1 MSSSVRARAGARG
14 RLAARVEWWTAALIV
29 LFGILPIVAIAVI
42 GLAQG
47 TVPDSADS
55 GILGAGPGYP
65 LFQPPFWLLW
75 IPAVM
80 MLSLAIA
87 TFPLPLQRF
96 LWGARLE
103 MSTVAMVGFGTT
115 LAASV
120 AYGGEHIALAWASLL
135 HIAAIVLFAV
145 RSFLGALGWLPA
157 SWRIDPAPRGRGGAS
172 KR

>member
-1 MSSSVRARAGARG
+1 MPGTRTRSDRAAHI
-14 RLAARVEWWTAALIV
+14 AARVEWWTAILIV
-29 LFGILPIVAIAVI
+29 ALGILPIVVIAVI
-42 GLAQG
+42 GLIQG
-47 TVPDSADS
+47 TVPDSDDG

-75 IPAVM
+75 VPAVM
-80 MLSLAIA
+80 MFGLSVA

-120 AYGGEHIALAWASLL
+120 AYGGQHIDLAWASLL
-135 HIAAIVLFAV
+135 HLAAIVLFGIRAL
-145 RSFLGALGWLPA
+145 LGALGWLPE
-157 SWRIDPAPRGRGGAS
+157 SWRIEPKKPVRGKGTR
-172 KR
+172 R